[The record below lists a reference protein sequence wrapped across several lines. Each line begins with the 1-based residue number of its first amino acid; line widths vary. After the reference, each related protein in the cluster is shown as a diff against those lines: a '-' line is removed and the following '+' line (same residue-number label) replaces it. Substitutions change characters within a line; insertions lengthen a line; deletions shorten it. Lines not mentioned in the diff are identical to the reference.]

1 MATKKPEKMK
11 TSNVTAAVQG
21 EVPPTFP
28 VVVEKLDRIIELLE
42 GTLQVKNKGF
52 DFKSN
57 PLWEK
62 MIDR

>member
-1 MATKKPEKMK
+1 MATKKQPTKINLDK
-11 TSNVTAAVQG
+11 AGIG
-21 EVPPTFP
+21 EEVHPTIP
-28 VVVEKLDRIIELLE
+28 VVVERLDRIIELLE
-42 GTLQVKNKGF
+42 GTLQVKSKGF

>member
-1 MATKKPEKMK
+1 MATKKPTKINLDKAGVSE
-11 TSNVTAAVQG
+11 
-21 EVPPTFP
+21 EVPPTIP
-28 VVVEKLDRIIELLE
+28 VVVERLDRIIELLE
-42 GTLQVKNKGF
+42 GTLQVKSKGF

>member
-1 MATKKPEKMK
+1 MPKKVNQTKN
-11 TSNVTAAVQG
+11 TNVAAE
-21 EVPPTFP
+21 EVPQQNPI
-28 VVVEKLDRIIELLE
+28 EAKLDRIIVLLE
-42 GTLQVKNKGF
+42 GTLQVKSKGF

>member
-1 MATKKPEKMK
+1 MPKKVNQTKN
-11 TSNVTAAVQG
+11 TNVAAE
-21 EVPPTFP
+21 EVPQQNSI
-28 VVVEKLDRIIELLE
+28 EAKLDRIIVLLE
-42 GTLQVKNKGF
+42 GTLQVKSKGF

>member
-1 MATKKPEKMK
+1 MATKKPTKINLAKAGISE
-11 TSNVTAAVQG
+11 
-21 EVPPTFP
+21 EVPPTIP
-28 VVVEKLDRIIELLE
+28 VVVERLDRIIELLE
-42 GTLQVKNKGF
+42 GTLQVKSKGF

>member
-1 MATKKPEKMK
+1 MATKKQPTKINLDKAGISGE
-11 TSNVTAAVQG
+11 
-21 EVPPTFP
+21 EVPPTIP
-28 VVVEKLDRIIELLE
+28 VVVERLDRIIELLE
-42 GTLQVKNKGF
+42 GTLQVKSKGF